1 MIEWIERVVV
11 DERLIQV
18 PTELP
23 EGKNLT
29 EEFEWHAQ
37 MRNELLRNR
46 VDSILEIYPKIK
58 NCSGLLQRLTTQQ
71 PFAPG

>member
-1 MIEWIERVVV
+1 MSFQNREFYTTLIEWIEKVVV

-46 VDSILEIYPKIK
+46 V
-58 NCSGLLQRLTTQQ
+58 C
-71 PFAPG
+71 